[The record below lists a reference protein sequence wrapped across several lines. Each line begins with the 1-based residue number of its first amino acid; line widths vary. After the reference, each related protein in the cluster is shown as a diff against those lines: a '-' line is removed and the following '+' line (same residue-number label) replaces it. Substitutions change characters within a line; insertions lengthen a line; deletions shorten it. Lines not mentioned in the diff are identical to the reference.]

1 MDYTSE
7 SSGAAMFLE
16 SFNGDYSVL
25 DNFLPEFLSYIVYDI
40 LLLTENMPKHISIL
54 DYLISRSVK
63 LDMGLFLQDICHD
76 VNCELEDRTEN
87 REISVIA
94 INYLF
99 NLIDINTATI
109 DNRDGKVG
117 ERLDID
123 LVKWRYFKVFEL
135 LTDRPEYI
143 PNIQTYQMFQNA
155 VRSLDMTREKLLA
168 RLNIGNKRSADDESG
183 GRKRSRYDL
192 D

>member
-1 MDYTSE
+1 MDYVSE
-7 SSGAAMFLE
+7 SYQVRTFLE
-16 SFNGDYSVL
+16 TFNGDYSTL
-25 DNFLPEFLSYIVYDI
+25 DSLRPEFLAHIVYDI
-40 LLLTENMPKHISIL
+40 LLPRENMQKYVSIL
-54 DYLISRSVK
+54 DYLIGRSVK

-76 VNCELEDRTEN
+76 VNYELEDRTEN
-87 REISVIA
+87 HEKDIIA

-109 DNRDGKVG
+109 NNCDGEVG

-123 LVKWRYFKVFEL
+123 LVKCRYFKVFEL

-143 PNIQTYQMFQNA
+143 PKIQTYQMFQNA
-155 VRSLDMTREKLLA
+155 VRSLDIIREKLLA
-168 RLNIGNKRSADDESG
+168 RLGNKRSADDESG

>member
-7 SSGAAMFLE
+7 SYQAGTFLE
-16 SFNGDYSVL
+16 TFNGDYSVL
-25 DNFLPEFLSYIVYDI
+25 ERLSPKLLPYIVYGI
-40 LLLTENMPKHISIL
+40 LLPPENMRKYVSIL

-76 VNCELEDRTEN
+76 VNYELEDCPGNSEKD
-87 REISVIA
+87 IIA

-109 DNRDGKVG
+109 NNRDGKVG
-117 ERLDID
+117 ERLDIG

-168 RLNIGNKRSADDESG
+168 RLNIGNKRSADDESC